1 MPGKDETRSAA
12 NSALKMTTWG
22 ALETIRTSFA
32 LVNTD
37 AARGSALSPAWA
49 FSTTTNTPDLV
60 YDENV
65 VWCSSVVWGTSVV

>member
-1 MPGKDETRSAA
+1 MPGKDETRRAA

-32 LVNTD
+32 VVNTD
-37 AARGSALSPAWA
+37 ATRGSALSPAWA
-49 FSTTTNTPDLV
+49 FSTTTTADLV

-65 VWCSSVVWGTSVV
+65 VWCTSVVWGTSVV